1 VKGPYIFAY
10 SDSKISRID
19 DANSTFGVHASKGVI
34 GTNID
39 YAAGAEGLKVG
50 LVMILVW
57 VACL

>member
-1 VKGPYIFAY
+1 M
-10 SDSKISRID
+10 
-19 DANSTFGVHASKGVI
+19 FGVHASKGVI

-50 LVMILVW
+50 LVMILLW